1 MKNKVNLLF
10 SIFCVVIVVPILL
23 SLTVFH
29 NESWCWKI
37 LSSFCPHYCC
47 TSEVYLFFYII
58 IIPLISLFFSLI
70 LKTKKNIVIPIFMS
84 LLVFF
89 FIIGE
94 SIWYDISHGYN
105 VFEHN
110 NINYVLVYFMMSIP
124 TFIGSIIGIS
134 IRKLISKLKNKY
146 FN

>member
-10 SIFCVVIVVPILL
+10 SIFYVVIIVPTLL
-23 SLTVFH
+23 ALTVFH

-47 TSEVYLFFYII
+47 ASEVYLFFYII
-58 IIPLISLFFSLI
+58 IIPLISAVFSLI
-70 LKTKKNIVIPIFMS
+70 LKTEKLIVIPTFTS

-89 FIIGE
+89 FNMAGCIRYGISYDHSFLWKFIEGIIFSIIG
-94 SIWYDISHGYN
+94 
-105 VFEHN
+105 
-110 NINYVLVYFMMSIP
+110 SIP
-124 TFIGSIIGIS
+124 TFVGSIIGIS

-146 FN
+146 FS